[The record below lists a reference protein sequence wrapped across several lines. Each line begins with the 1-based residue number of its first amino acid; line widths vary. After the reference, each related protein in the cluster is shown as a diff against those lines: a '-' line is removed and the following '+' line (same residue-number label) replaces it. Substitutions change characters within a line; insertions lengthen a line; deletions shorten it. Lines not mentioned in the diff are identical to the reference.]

1 MLTEDFPRDFVQLH
15 KYIMLV
21 VDVMFV
27 NGLPFLVT
35 SPRGLSLVTI
45 EHLPSR
51 LPIPAGI
58 LRIPVF
64 SVPVAPFSQES
75 RFLFRRNFLEPPQK
89 SCLYGAYVGSYVG
102 IEKEQSKDL
111 VRTHTL
117 QPAPSHITNDTKG

>member
-1 MLTEDFPRDFVQLH
+1 MQIPRDFVQLH
-15 KYIMLV
+15 KYVMLV

-27 NGLPFLVT
+27 NCLPFLVT

-64 SVPVAPFSQES
+64 SVES
-75 RFLFRRNFLEPPQK
+75 RVLFRRNFLEPPQK
-89 SCLYGAYVGSYVG
+89 SCLFGAYVRSYVG

-117 QPAPSHITNDTKG
+117 QPAPSHITNNTNG